1 MKNLIKSD
9 CYKLKKAK
17 SFWIC
22 MILAAALA
30 IFSVLTTNFYV
41 KSVEQ
46 MSNQTAQEQAALEE
60 SGLNISTS
68 AMPMTQEELN
78 AASMFLLQFAGTTTL
93 LIAIFV
99 SLFTGGEFSH
109 GTIKNLASKNY
120 TRTQIYLSKVIV
132 SVIAAIAM
140 TIFYAIIATGLG
152 TVLWGFGEVGS
163 AFAVNACKGVI
174 IELLLVSAFAAVFVM
189 FSMLIRQSGGAIAA
203 NIFFLEFISFFVLLG
218 ELIVKKVFDT
228 SIVLSNY
235 LIDMNMTQIAT
246 SEITGKLAARSI
258 CVGFGF
264 FLVSTVIGILSFQ
277 KRDIK

>member
-78 AASMFLLQFAGTTTL
+78 AASTFLLQFAGTTTL

-174 IELLLVSAFAAVFVM
+174 IELLLVSAFAAVFV
-189 FSMLIRQSGGAIAA
+189 
-203 NIFFLEFISFFVLLG
+203 
-218 ELIVKKVFDT
+218 
-228 SIVLSNY
+228 
-235 LIDMNMTQIAT
+235 
-246 SEITGKLAARSI
+246 
-258 CVGFGF
+258 C
-264 FLVSTVIGILSFQ
+264 SFQ
-277 KRDIK
+277 LSD